1 MGTNIAVAGKGGTGK
16 TTLCGL
22 IIRSLIDN
30 GRYPVLA
37 LDADP
42 NSNLNQILGI
52 DSVTTVGMLRED
64 FKKNAPRMDKGIYKD
79 QMVEM
84 NIAQALV
91 ENKKFD
97 LLVMGRGEG
106 PGCYCYANSLFRK
119 YIDTLQDNYD
129 YVVMD
134 NEAGMEHLSRRTTQD
149 IDYLLIVSD
158 PSPRGILTALRI
170 KGLASELGLR
180 VDKVLSVIN
189 RAPADLDKR
198 VVDFADK
205 EGLDIAAIIYND
217 PDIFDMDISSSS
229 VFDLPAGSRALGQVG
244 GLLKGLSLL

>member
-22 IIRSLIDN
+22 LIRSLIDHN
-30 GRYPVLA
+30 RCPVLA
-37 LDADP
+37 LDADA
-42 NSNLNQILGI
+42 NANLNQILGI

-64 FKKNAPRMDKGIYKD
+64 FKKNAPRMDQGIYKD

-84 NIAQALV
+84 NLQQALV
-91 ENKKFD
+91 ESKKFD

-119 YIDTLQDNYD
+119 YIDTLQDNYN

-149 IDYLLIVSD
+149 IDCLIIVSD
-158 PSPRGILTALRI
+158 PSPRGLMTASRI
-170 KGLASELGLR
+170 KSLAGELKLKVG
-180 VDKVLSVIN
+180 KVLAVIN
-189 RAPADLDKR
+189 RAPQKLDQR
-198 VVDFADK
+198 LIDFADK
-205 EGLDIAAIIYND
+205 EALTLAAVIHND
-217 PDIFDMDISSSS
+217 PNIFEMDISSGS
-229 VFDLPAGSRALGQVG
+229 VFDLPGDTIALKQASS
-244 GLLKGLSLL
+244 LLKELNLL